1 MLRVSVNDRQ
11 LDITLD
17 SGATV
22 SYLRYTK
29 ATELGITILPNNQLA
44 LLADQKTRMAS
55 LGEVDFIVLIQGIQL
70 RLRALVM
77 KNLQAECFGGT
88 TFHVDNKIEPKIRDG
103 QIILHGK
110 YAVDQSNPFLH
121 LPLHPPPSEKLDD
134 ATLESKYD
142 LKMSSKVSDEP
153 ELYFAQS
160 QLNTISMPSANVIL
174 PSEFLKI
181 PIPSKITVASHLSI
195 TPSFPDAYD
204 KSCWQPQICDV
215 VNGQALFR
223 NNSSQPLI
231 VPKYAHFKP
240 HSVRIMNMVD
250 AVPDS
255 PTLSSRRW
263 SSQRIVSPSSQSKL
277 VLPIEDLI
285 SAMKIS
291 L

>member
-1 MLRVSVNDRQ
+1 
-11 LDITLD
+11 
-17 SGATV
+17 
-22 SYLRYTK
+22 
-29 ATELGITILPNNQLA
+29 
-44 LLADQKTRMAS
+44 
-55 LGEVDFIVLIQGIQL
+55 
-70 RLRALVM
+70 M

-181 PIPSKITVASHLSI
+181 PIPTKITVASHLSI
-195 TPSFPDAYD
+195 TTSFPDAYD
-204 KSCWQPQICDV
+204 KSNLKSVMWSMVKPYSETIQ
-215 VNGQALFR
+215 VN
-223 NNSSQPLI
+223 
-231 VPKYAHFKP
+231 
-240 HSVRIMNMVD
+240 
-250 AVPDS
+250 
-255 PTLSSRRW
+255 LS
-263 SSQRIVSPSSQSKL
+263 
-277 VLPIEDLI
+277 
-285 SAMKIS
+285 
-291 L
+291 